1 MERLINNLK
10 SLEAYV
16 LSKAEYP
23 KSDKGVQLWE
33 NDLECIRAGIR
44 ALESL
49 AELKD
54 FAAKELETVADA
66 AEGEENTYAG
76 GVLKGTE
83 HLKAYI
89 DRAYTYAETGGK
101 PCD

>member
-10 SLEAYV
+10 NLEAYV

-23 KSDKGVQLWE
+23 KSDEGVQLWE
-33 NDLECIRAGIR
+33 DDLECIRAGIR

-49 AELKD
+49 ADLKVFAETELQ
-54 FAAKELETVADA
+54 TVADA
-66 AEGEENTYAG
+66 ADGEIPTYAA

>member
-1 MERLINNLK
+1 MERLIDNLK
-10 SLEAYV
+10 SLEEYV

-54 FAAKELETVADA
+54 FAAKELETVEDA
-66 AEGEENTYAG
+66 ADGEENTCSA

-83 HLKAYI
+83 HLKAFI
-89 DRAYTYAETGGK
+89 DRAYAYAETGGK

>member
-1 MERLINNLK
+1 MEKLINNLK
-10 SLEAYV
+10 SIETYV
-16 LSKAEYP
+16 LNKVDYP
-23 KSDKGVQLWE
+23 KSDEGVQLWE
-33 NDLECIRAGIR
+33 DNLECIRAGIR

-49 AELKD
+49 AELKV
-54 FAAKELETVADA
+54 FAEAELQTVADA
-66 AEGEENTYAG
+66 ADGEIPTYAS